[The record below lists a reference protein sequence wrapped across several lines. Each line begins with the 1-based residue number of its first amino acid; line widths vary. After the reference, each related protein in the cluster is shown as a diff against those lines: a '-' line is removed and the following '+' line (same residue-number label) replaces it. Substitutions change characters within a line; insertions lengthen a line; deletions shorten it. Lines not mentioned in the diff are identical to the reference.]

1 MRTGTIIGIIF
12 IVGAL
17 LKLAAIWNI
26 ISLQWLSNQPWTS
39 YILPCILLYIG
50 ASLVVKSF
58 CKDREQWLRRPIPD
72 QEEGRRILCST
83 KYGGDE
89 YVYNGESFHGA
100 RLEASFGGIKLDLR
114 NAVINEDEEIDIHT
128 SFGGVEL
135 YVPENVNVLVKSR
148 SFFGGVGNE
157 SLSTNDQKLP
167 TLYIVASNFFGGVS
181 IKN

>member
-58 CKDREQWLRRPIPD
+58 CKDRDQWLRRPIPD
-72 QEEGRRILCST
+72 QEEGRRIL
-83 KYGGDE
+83 
-89 YVYNGESFHGA
+89 
-100 RLEASFGGIKLDLR
+100 
-114 NAVINEDEEIDIHT
+114 
-128 SFGGVEL
+128 
-135 YVPENVNVLVKSR
+135 
-148 SFFGGVGNE
+148 
-157 SLSTNDQKLP
+157 
-167 TLYIVASNFFGGVS
+167 
-181 IKN
+181 